1 MGPLTLLIKPAS
13 GSCNMRC
20 KYCFYADEAENREV
34 ASYGMMSDATL
45 EAVVRFGLENARG
58 VCTFAFQGGEP
69 TLAGLDFYRRLVA
82 MQRAHN
88 TRGLRVYNTI
98 QTNGYLIDR
107 EWADFLARER
117 FLTGLSLDG
126 GKDVHDLYRVDARG
140 EGTFAR
146 VMRAAQTLAAAGAEF
161 NILTVVTAQTARS
174 IGKIYGFFKRN
185 HFRYQQYIACLD
197 PIGAVRGGMPYSLTP
212 KLYGEF
218 LCKLFDLWY
227 ADFMRGEYV
236 SIRWFDDLVHM
247 CKGRAPQSCGMRGV
261 CGPQIV
267 IEADGGVYPCDFY
280 VLDGLRLGTV
290 GENTLE
296 EMEQRRTALAFI
308 EQSRPVEEKCRA
320 CRWYPLCRGGC
331 RRDREQPDG
340 SIGLNYFCESY
351 EAFFAHCADRLMQVS
366 RMVR

>member
-58 VCTFAFQGGEP
+58 ACTFAFQGGEP

-212 KLYGEF
+212 NCTANFCASCSICGTPTSCAANMCPSAGSTT
-218 LCKLFDLWY
+218 LCTC
-227 ADFMRGEYV
+227 A
-236 SIRWFDDLVHM
+236 
-247 CKGRAPQSCGMRGV
+247 RAARRKAAACGASAAR
-261 CGPQIV
+261 
-267 IEADGGVYPCDFY
+267 
-280 VLDGLRLGTV
+280 RSSS
-290 GENTLE
+290 
-296 EMEQRRTALAFI
+296 RRTAACTRATFMCWMGCASAPLAKTRWRRWSKSARRWRSSS
-308 EQSRPVEEKCRA
+308 SRAPWRRSA
-320 CRWYPLCRGGC
+320 APAGGT
-331 RRDREQPDG
+331 R
-340 SIGLNYFCESY
+340 
-351 EAFFAHCADRLMQVS
+351 CAAAAAGATASSQTARS
-366 RMVR
+366 G